1 MEIANLGVKTIIS
14 LLSDEEM
21 SELDFDEPS
30 AVRAEG
36 MRFIQVPIGTLL
48 PRDISS
54 LDPVMDEI
62 LNAWNDEKILIHG
75 YDDNRPGAIWALFRA
90 VGHGLPIDE
99 AMAEGGQV
107 GLRERALK
115 QDVRHVAIELRVIE
129 S

>member
-1 MEIANLGVKTIIS
+1 
-14 LLSDEEM
+14 
-21 SELDFDEPS
+21 
-30 AVRAEG
+30 
-36 MRFIQVPIGTLL
+36 MRFIQVPISTLL
-48 PRDISS
+48 PRNISL

-75 YDDNRPGAIWALFRA
+75 YDGNRPGAIWALFRA

-99 AMAEGGQV
+99 AMAEGEQV

-115 QDVRHVAIELRVIE
+115 QDVRHVAIELRVTE